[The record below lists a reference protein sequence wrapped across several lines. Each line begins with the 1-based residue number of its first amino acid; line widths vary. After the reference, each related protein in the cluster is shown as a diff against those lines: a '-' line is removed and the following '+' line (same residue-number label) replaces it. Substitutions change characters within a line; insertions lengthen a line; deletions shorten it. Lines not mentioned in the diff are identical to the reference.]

1 MPEITKFDE
10 TTFEQDTTLDPD
22 ALDVECLECGPIG
35 RKYNRLSKHLRR
47 LEKKAH
53 ERVKILKSELIH
65 AVNEDPMKTTE
76 KAKPNASDIEAYYR
90 LDKPYQEA
98 YAAWIDAE
106 YEADYAE
113 HAYQAVT
120 YGRRKDLELLIR
132 LFERNYFAGPV
143 VARNLTK
150 EWEDKST
157 AGVAKKLNRT
167 TK

>member
-22 ALDVECLECGPIG
+22 ALDVECLECGSIG
-35 RKYNRLSKHLRR
+35 RKYNKLSKHLRR

-53 ERVKILKSELIH
+53 ERVKILKSDLIH
-65 AVNEDPMKTTE
+65 AVNKDPEGTTG

-90 LDKPYQEA
+90 LNKPYQDA

-113 HAYQAVT
+113 HAYQAAT

-132 LFERNYFAGPV
+132 LFERSYFTGP
-143 VARNLTK
+143 AITRNLAEEQENRTS
-150 EWEDKST
+150 ERI
-157 AGVAKKLNRT
+157 GKKLNRT

>member
-1 MPEITKFDE
+1 MAEITEMDE
-10 TTFEQDTTLDPD
+10 TTFEQDTTLDAD
-22 ALDVECLECGPIG
+22 ALDVECLECGTIG
-35 RKYNRLSKHLRR
+35 RKYNKLSKHLRR

-65 AVNEDPMKTTE
+65 AVNEDPMKTTG

-90 LDKPYQEA
+90 LDTSYQEA

-113 HAYQAVT
+113 HAYQATT

-132 LFERNYFAGPV
+132 LFERSYFTGPAI
-143 VARNLTK
+143 ARNLTEEQK
-150 EWEDKST
+150 NRTSERIS
-157 AGVAKKLNRT
+157 KKLNRT